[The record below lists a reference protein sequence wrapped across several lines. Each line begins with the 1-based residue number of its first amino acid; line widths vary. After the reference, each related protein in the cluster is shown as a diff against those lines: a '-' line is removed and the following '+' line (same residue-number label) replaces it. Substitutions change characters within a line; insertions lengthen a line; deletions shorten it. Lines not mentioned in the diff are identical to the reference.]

1 MEGLGRT
8 SRELHQMQSLW
19 YSASSLKKTGVQYC
33 TVAVGGSVVGSAVLD
48 LFCDQPSVFCQLTL
62 VAWIYISVPFMIPA
76 QTKLDS
82 NTPITV
88 ALVTHSNLM
97 EAIFKSEG
105 TAPGV
110 NATGVLNNQV

>member
-1 MEGLGRT
+1 
-8 SRELHQMQSLW
+8 
-19 YSASSLKKTGVQYC
+19 
-33 TVAVGGSVVGSAVLD
+33 VVE
-48 LFCDQPSVFCQLTL
+48 
-62 VAWIYISVPFMIPA
+62 IKISVPAFYHA

-105 TAPGV
+105 TASGV